1 MVIMNNQIFLSGI
14 TIEQLAEALKP
25 MLQST
30 SAEPQRVTNELIG
43 RKEACS
49 ILHCNLSTLHKH
61 TKSGRLKS
69 YGIGNRILYKKSE
82 VLESVT
88 PINH

>member
-1 MVIMNNQIFLSGI
+1 MNNQILLNGI
-14 TIEQLAEALKP
+14 TIEQLAEALIPLLQKP
-25 MLQST
+25 IT
-30 SAEPQRVTNELIG
+30 EPQQLTNELIG
-43 RKEACS
+43 RIEACTL
-49 ILHCNLSTLHKH
+49 LHCNLTTLHKH

-82 VLESVT
+82 VLEAVK

>member
-1 MVIMNNQIFLSGI
+1 MGTQIFLNGI
-14 TIEQLAEALKP
+14 TLQQLAEALTP
-25 MLQST
+25 LLQRPF
-30 SAEPQRVTNELIG
+30 AEPQRETNELIG

-49 ILHCNLSTLHKH
+49 ILHCNLTTLHKH

-69 YGIGNRILYKKSE
+69 YGIGNRILYKKAE
-82 VLESVT
+82 ILESVQ

>member
-1 MVIMNNQIFLSGI
+1 MGTQIFLNGI
-14 TIEQLAEALKP
+14 TLQQLAEALTP
-25 MLQST
+25 LLQRPF
-30 SAEPQRVTNELIG
+30 AEPQRETNQLIG

-49 ILHCNLSTLHKH
+49 ILHCNLTTLHKH

-69 YGIGNRILYKKSE
+69 YGIGNRILYKKAE
-82 VLESVT
+82 ILESVQ

>member
-1 MVIMNNQIFLSGI
+1 MNNQIFLQGI
-14 TIEQLAEALKP
+14 TIEQLADVLRPLLQKP
-25 MLQST
+25 FS
-30 SAEPQRVTNELIG
+30 EPQQVTSDLIG
-43 RKEACS
+43 RKEACE

>member
-1 MVIMNNQIFLSGI
+1 MNNQIFLQGI
-14 TIEQLAEALKP
+14 TIEQLAEVLRPLLQKP
-25 MLQST
+25 F
-30 SAEPQRVTNELIG
+30 AEPQQVTSDLIG
-43 RKEACS
+43 RKDACE

>member
-1 MVIMNNQIFLSGI
+1 MTAQILLNGI

-25 MLQST
+25 LLQKPL
-30 SAEPQRVTNELIG
+30 AEPQHVTNELIG
-43 RKEACS
+43 RKEACAL
-49 ILHCNLSTLHKH
+49 LHCNLSTLHKH

-69 YGIGNRILYKKSE
+69 YGIGNRVLYKKSE